1 MEEKREEE
9 IDVNVTMTLRIKKS
23 AFDELRV
30 IEHHAEYLLDLDNWP
45 SIKSVYDVSVTK
57 ESIDCNTSD
66 DSNVQK

>member
-1 MEEKREEE
+1 MEEEREEE

-45 SIKSVYDVSVTK
+45 EITSVY
-57 ESIDCNTSD
+57 
-66 DSNVQK
+66 NVEVIKQD